1 MTSIQ
6 VTAAKLRMSLKEH
19 EEAEEEGAGRGRAQQ
34 EALLA
39 SRRVYDPDERSVD
52 MSKKRVTDMENCRR
66 ITVPDAAEASKE
78 SKIQVL
84 IDNLEDVA
92 KKAGREEKSFL
103 RAGSSHLSTM
113 TEQQRRGKASL
124 IRREKN
130 EELVLVASDK
140 SGKLIPMSPELYRQS
155 MEPHIRGDSV
165 HSREDVLKAEK
176 QFNGASKQILRA
188 FKFGEAWG
196 HEDRFVMAAKAENNE
211 VPDLNQLVKDH
222 KPTLKTRPVC
232 RAQVTQAP
240 NGPIA
245 ELLCEILNPFVEEAD
260 KESRTEVKSQEE
272 LCSEMNKVNAR
283 IREEGLRRGPYQ
295 NEGNLVVGS
304 KDVEAHYPN
313 IDIDLAAS
321 EVKKEIEESDLEV
334 NVDTNEVALFL
345 ACSMTPEEIEEEG
358 LTDFVNKRRYKN
370 GARPGLT
377 CKAITGGPAVRQQ
390 DRAWMQPERI
400 PERAE
405 KMKMIGSMMSVA
417 IKLVMKNHFYS
428 FDNVIRRQEK
438 GGAIGNKLTERLGKI
453 LMKRHCR
460 YYVRELARLGL
471 KTELLKCYVDD
482 TTDACV
488 AIDPGVRFENGELV
502 KKEELVEEDMHVAED
517 ERTLNV
523 LSAVANSIFPCV
535 QFTVEYPSKNE
546 NGKVPILDLEVAVKD
561 NQLTYEHYEKPC
573 AAKMVIPF
581 SSAHSRKMKMAVLV
595 EEGVRRLRNTARGL
609 DEEKRRSVME
619 KWSKKL
625 RRSGYPATWRH
636 EVIKAAYEK
645 FDKMC
650 EDEDNG
656 VRPIHRPR
664 EWKERERRLEKEAK
678 VTNWH
683 KSRPNQV
690 SAPLIL
696 DPTAGSLSK
705 DAKEVCRKFEQVTG
719 MRVVVQ
725 ERAGNANKAL
735 AKSEPLKNEK
745 CGRNDCFP
753 CETGGGKCEKNGAG
767 YEIVCVTCLKA
778 GRKTCYYGESGKNG
792 YTRGGEHR
800 TACRLKNEEN
810 ALYKHC
816 QLEHGGMQAEFSM
829 KVSGRFSSCLVRQ
842 VNEAVRIRMS
852 DDECLMN
859 SKSEFH
865 QAPLVRVVATT
876 GLQDGQ
882 EERLDAVRG
891 GGGGRG
897 RRRDHG
903 A

>member
-1 MTSIQ
+1 
-6 VTAAKLRMSLKEH
+6 
-19 EEAEEEGAGRGRAQQ
+19 
-34 EALLA
+34 
-39 SRRVYDPDERSVD
+39 
-52 MSKKRVTDMENCRR
+52 
-66 ITVPDAAEASKE
+66 
-78 SKIQVL
+78 
-84 IDNLEDVA
+84 
-92 KKAGREEKSFL
+92 
-103 RAGSSHLSTM
+103 
-113 TEQQRRGKASL
+113 
-124 IRREKN
+124 
-130 EELVLVASDK
+130 
-140 SGKLIPMSPELYRQS
+140 
-155 MEPHIRGDSV
+155 MEPHIRGDSI

-176 QFNGASKQILRA
+176 QFNGASRQILRA

-196 HEDRFVMAAKAENNE
+196 HGDRFVTAAKAENNE

-428 FDNVIRRQEK
+428 FDNVTRRQEK

-471 KTELLKCYVDD
+471 ETELLKCYVDD

>member
-1 MTSIQ
+1 
-6 VTAAKLRMSLKEH
+6 
-19 EEAEEEGAGRGRAQQ
+19 
-34 EALLA
+34 
-39 SRRVYDPDERSVD
+39 
-52 MSKKRVTDMENCRR
+52 
-66 ITVPDAAEASKE
+66 
-78 SKIQVL
+78 
-84 IDNLEDVA
+84 
-92 KKAGREEKSFL
+92 
-103 RAGSSHLSTM
+103 M
-113 TEQQRRGKASL
+113 TEQQRRGKSSL
-124 IRREKN
+124 IKREKSG
-130 EELVLVASDK
+130 ELVLVASDK

-176 QFNGASKQILRA
+176 QFNGASRQILRA
-188 FKFGEAWG
+188 FKFGETWG
-196 HEDRFVMAAKAENNE
+196 HGDRFVMAAKVENNE

-260 KESRTEVKSQEE
+260 KERRTEVKSQEE

-283 IREEGLRRGPYQ
+283 IKEEGLRRGPYQ
-295 NEGNLVVGS
+295 TEGNLVVGS

-321 EVKKEIEESDLEV
+321 EVKKEIEDSDLEV

-345 ACSMTPEEIEEEG
+345 ACSMTAEEIMDEG
-358 LTDFVNKRRYKN
+358 LTEYIHKRRFKN

-377 CKAITGGPAVRQQ
+377 CKAITGGPAARQQ
-390 DRAWMQPERI
+390 DRAWVQPERI
-400 PERAE
+400 PARAV
-405 KMKMIGSMMSVA
+405 KMKMIGCVMSVA
-417 IKLVMKNHFYS
+417 IKLVMNNHFYS
-428 FDNVIRRQEK
+428 FDNIIRKQMK

-453 LMKRHCR
+453 LMKRNCR
-460 YYVRELARLGL
+460 KYVSELARLGL
-471 KTELLKCYVDD
+471 ETELLKCYVDD
-482 TTDACV
+482 TTDACA

-502 KKEELVEEDMHVAED
+502 KKDELVEEDRNVADD
-517 ERTLNV
+517 ERTMNV
-523 LSAVANSIFPCV
+523 LKDVANSIFDCV
-535 QFTVEYPSKNE
+535 QFTVDYPSKNE
-546 NGKVPILDLEVAVKD
+546 NGKVPILDLEIAVVD
-561 NQLTYEHYEKPC
+561 NQMIHEHFEKPC

-581 SSAHSRKMKMAVLV
+581 QSAHSRKMKMAVLV

-619 KWSKKL
+619 KWSRKL

-645 FDKMC
+645 YDKMC

-664 EWKERERRLEKEAK
+664 EWKEKERRLEKEAK

-683 KSRPNQV
+683 KSKPDQV

-696 DPTAGSLSK
+696 DPTGGSLSK

-735 AKSEPLKNEK
+735 AKSEPLKDEK
-745 CGRNDCFP
+745 CGRDDCFP

-767 YEIVCVTCLKA
+767 YEIVCVTCQRA
-778 GRKTCYYGESGKNG
+778 GRKTCYYGETGKNA

-800 TACRLKNEEN
+800 AACRLENEEN

-829 KVSGRFSSCLVRQ
+829 RVAGRFSSCLVRQ
-842 VNEAVRIRMS
+842 VNEAVRIGMS
-852 DDECLMN
+852 DAECLMN

-876 GLQDGQ
+876 GLQDEQ
-882 EERLDAVRG
+882 DERLDGVSV
-891 GGGGRG
+891 RG
-897 RRRDHG
+897 RRGRRG
-903 A
+903 GRRNGEG

>member
-1 MTSIQ
+1 M
-6 VTAAKLRMSLKEH
+6 
-19 EEAEEEGAGRGRAQQ
+19 
-34 EALLA
+34 
-39 SRRVYDPDERSVD
+39 
-52 MSKKRVTDMENCRR
+52 
-66 ITVPDAAEASKE
+66 
-78 SKIQVL
+78 
-84 IDNLEDVA
+84 
-92 KKAGREEKSFL
+92 
-103 RAGSSHLSTM
+103 
-113 TEQQRRGKASL
+113 
-124 IRREKN
+124 
-130 EELVLVASDK
+130 
-140 SGKLIPMSPELYRQS
+140 
-155 MEPHIRGDSV
+155 
-165 HSREDVLKAEK
+165 KAEK

-188 FKFGEAWG
+188 FKFGETWG
-196 HEDRFVMAAKAENNE
+196 HGDRFVMAGKAENNE

-222 KPTLKTRPVC
+222 KPTLQTRPVC

-260 KESRTEVKSQEE
+260 RESRTEVKSQEE
-272 LCSEMNKVNAR
+272 LCSEMNKVNTR
-283 IREEGLRRGPYQ
+283 IREEGLRRGPFQ
-295 NEGNLVVGS
+295 TEGNLVVGS

-334 NVDTNEVALFL
+334 NVDAGEVALFL
-345 ACSMTPEEIEEEG
+345 ACSMTVEEIEEEG
-358 LTDFVNKRRYKN
+358 LTELVHKRRFKN

-390 DRAWMQPERI
+390 DRAWMQPVRA

-405 KMKMIGSMMSVA
+405 KMKMIGCLMKVA
-417 IKLVMKNHFYS
+417 INLVMTNHFYS
-428 FDNVIRRQEK
+428 FDNVIRKQSR

-460 YYVRELARLGL
+460 KYVSLLARLGL
-471 KTELLKCYVDD
+471 EAELLKCYVDD
-482 TTDACV
+482 TTDVCV
-488 AIDPGVRFENGELV
+488 AIDPGVRFEDGELV
-502 KKEELVEEDMHVAED
+502 KKDELVEDDMNVADD

-523 LSAVANSIFPCV
+523 LREVANSIFQCV

-546 NGKVPILDLEVAVKD
+546 NGKVPILDLEVTVID
-561 NQLTYEHYEKPC
+561 NQLIHEHYEKPC

-581 SSAHSRKMKMAVLV
+581 SSAHSKKMKMAVLV

-609 DEEKRRSVME
+609 DDEKRRSVME
-619 KWSKKL
+619 KWSRKL

-650 EDEDNG
+650 NDEDNG

-678 VTNWH
+678 VSNWH
-683 KSRPNQV
+683 KSKPNQV

-745 CGRNDCFP
+745 CGRQDCFP

-767 YEIVCVTCLKA
+767 YEIVCVTCMRA
-778 GRKTCYYGESGKNG
+778 GRKTCYYGETGKNG
-792 YTRGGEHR
+792 YTRGGEHKA
-800 TACRLKNEEN
+800 ACRLENEEN

-842 VNEAVRIRMS
+842 VNEAVRIGMS

-876 GLQDGQ
+876 GLQDEQ

-891 GGGGRG
+891 RGGGRG
-897 RRRDHG
+897 RAGRRNRGG